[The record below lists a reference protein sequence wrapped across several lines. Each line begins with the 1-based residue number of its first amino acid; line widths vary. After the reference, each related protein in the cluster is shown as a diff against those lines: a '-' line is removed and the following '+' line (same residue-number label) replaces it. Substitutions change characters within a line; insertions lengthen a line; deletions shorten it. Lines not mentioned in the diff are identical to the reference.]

1 MIANTFLP
9 SVTMIY
15 FLILSLMV
23 KQSHSFV
30 MNTGCPII
38 TTAALC
44 TSTSTH
50 KNTFIMRRLFPWNGP
65 KNNNIIDTRLF
76 SNHNDADSSS
86 GSKKRRKRKDGK
98 NVVVPAENSSSSIG
112 TTSSDNRGN
121 NNDNNNND
129 MNVSATTPT
138 TNVNP
143 ISMQEK
149 DAPKQITL
157 QIMDVRDVVS
167 GKSTMNVP
175 SSNPDGANIKEMNSN
190 DWDNDE
196 DDDDDDEYEYYYED
210 ENGNE
215 IILDT
220 ANSISTKSK
229 SKTPISSFES
239 SSSSLD
245 DILAD
250 ARRLRQEQ
258 KDAVASGAQDPEELS
273 IPKLLKGAISNIVTV
288 DFFLVCGLLLWFLA
302 GIFCSYVLKD
312 DTVQIAFNMQFERV
326 VQPALGIL
334 MIGAA
339 AGAVFKEPSKEEEP

>member
-1 MIANTFLP
+1 MIANTFH
-9 SVTMIY
+9 SSTKMIFY
-15 FLILSLMV
+15 LILGFIA
-23 KQSHSFV
+23 KESHSFA
-30 MNTGCPII
+30 MNTGFPMI
-38 TTAALC
+38 TTAAIC
-44 TSTSTH
+44 SSSH
-50 KNTFIMRRLFPWNGP
+50 KNTFQRKLSPWNNSCP

-76 SNHNDADSSS
+76 SNNNDANYSS
-86 GSKKRRKRKDGK
+86 GSKKRRRRKDGK
-98 NVVVPAENSSSSIG
+98 NVVVPAQNSSISS
-112 TTSSDNRGN
+112 TSSDNSNSSR
-121 NNDNNNND
+121 
-129 MNVSATTPT
+129 NVSASTPM

-143 ISMQEK
+143 ISSMQEE
-149 DAPKQITL
+149 DAPKQVTM

-167 GKSTMNVP
+167 GKSTINVP
-175 SSNPDGANIKEMNSN
+175 SSNPDGSNMEEMDSN
-190 DWDNDE
+190 DLNS

-220 ANSISTKSK
+220 ANSISTTSK

-258 KDAVASGAQDPEELS
+258 KDAIASGAQDPEELS

-288 DFFLVCGLLLWFLA
+288 DFFLVCGLLLWFLT

-312 DTVQIAFNMQFERV
+312 DTVQIAFNMQFESV

-339 AGAVFKEPSKEEEP
+339 AGAVFKEPSKEEEL